1 MPAGLIKAT
10 ANTYINFNG
19 GYLRT
24 GLFVHLN
31 VRPKFSVGHAVPAYR
46 RSGAEDAARPV
57 QRACHLGPDVAS
69 EIPR

>member
-10 ANTYINFNG
+10 VNTYINFNR

-31 VRPKFSVGHAVPAYR
+31 VRPKFSVDRAVPRIR
-46 RSGAEDAARPV
+46 RSGAEDAAPGPARLSS
-57 QRACHLGPDVAS
+57 RAGRLAS

>member
-1 MPAGLIKAT
+1 MLAGLIKAT

-31 VRPKFSVGHAVPAYR
+31 VRPKFSVDRAVPR
-46 RSGAEDAARPV
+46 IGAEDAAFGPALLSSRAGRR
-57 QRACHLGPDVAS
+57 QRGLAV
-69 EIPR
+69 EF